1 MPTGYTADVCDGK
14 LTDFKAFAIRCAHAF
29 GALVELRDEG
39 MDAPIPEFKPSPY
52 HVEGLQK
59 AHAELARLK
68 GLSRDEAEAE
78 ARAAFRK
85 AMDAHHKH
93 VEEQQATKG
102 RLLAMRA
109 QVADWQPPTSEH
121 QGLKDFMIQQIDE
134 TIRFDCSPSTYYLE
148 KCTPKGGEVW
158 RREQI
163 SEQERSIEY
172 HTKQNA
178 EDIERVAHRNKWVAD
193 LRKSLQVS

>member
-14 LTDFKAFAIRCAHAF
+14 LTDFKAFAFRCAHNF
-29 GALVELRDEG
+29 GAEG
-39 MDAPIPEFKPSPY
+39 MDSPIPEFKPSPY
-52 HVEGLQK
+52 HTEGLEK
-59 AHAELARLK
+59 ARLEVARLK
-68 GLSRDEAEAE
+68 ALTRDEAEAE

-109 QVADWQPPTSEH
+109 QVADWQPPTSDH
-121 QGLKDFMIQQIDE
+121 QGLKDFMIEQIDE

-158 RREQI
+158 RRERI
-163 SEQERSIEY
+163 DEQERSIEY

-178 EDIERVAHRNKWVAD
+178 EDVARVAQRNKWVAD
-193 LRKSLQVS
+193 LRKSL